1 MLFSSYLPFL
11 SFSHPAGVKNKWIYR
26 QRTSITVAE
35 NEKKDRDGIG
45 VFRHMYVHMHR
56 YTRYRSFRPKKNDTS
71 PFRVILRNFHESNR
85 FFSFFPFPFPSLLS
99 PPSFQRS
106 VIKRSRVFRD
116 ILGHFSDNSV
126 RREERRGERERSV
139 SPVPLSRRVV
149 SEKRGA
155 KENRLE
161 RRGEEE
167 GLTTT
172 LMSGLKAQCLTRYD
186 KSFLVKADIALS
198 SLCDRK

>member
-56 YTRYRSFRPKKNDTS
+56 YTRYRSFRPKKNGTS

-85 FFSFFPFPFPSLLS
+85 FFSFFPFLLFCLLHPSNDRLS
-99 PPSFQRS
+99 NDREYFAIFSA
-106 VIKRSRVFRD
+106 IFR
-116 ILGHFSDNSV
+116 IIRL
-126 RREERRGERERSV
+126 EERRGGERERSV

>member
-1 MLFSSYLPFL
+1 MVASGDSLSIVGIRSMLFSSYLPFL

-56 YTRYRSFRPKKNDTS
+56 YTRYRSFRPKKNGTS

-126 RREERRGERERSV
+126 RREERRGERE
-139 SPVPLSRRVV
+139 
-149 SEKRGA
+149 KRFAGSI
-155 KENRLE
+155 KPEGGI
-161 RRGEEE
+161 GEERGKRKSIRKE
-167 GLTTT
+167 GRGG
-172 LMSGLKAQCLTRYD
+172 GLDDDAYVRSESAVPY
-186 KSFLVKADIALS
+186 AL
-198 SLCDRK
+198 R

>member
-45 VFRHMYVHMHR
+45 VFRHIYVHMYR

-85 FFSFFPFPFPSLLS
+85 FFSFSPSPFLLFCLLHPSNDRLS
-99 PPSFQRS
+99 NDREYFAIFSA
-106 VIKRSRVFRD
+106 IFR
-116 ILGHFSDNSV
+116 IIRL
-126 RREERRGERERSV
+126 EERRGGERERSV